1 MRTAKKLNLWCLRG
15 AEVDFGLHTSDWNC
29 HRIVIRIYMAFVL
42 YFVLAIAFN
51 L

>member
-15 AEVDFGLHTSDWNC
+15 AEVDFRLHTLDWNC
-29 HRIVIRIYMAFVL
+29 RRIVIRIYMAFVL
-42 YFVLAIAFN
+42 HFVLAIPFD